1 LSKLSNEA
9 VMINNSPMSD
19 DSRILEHNDI
29 ITLVER
35 SFRYE
40 FTPEMLARS
49 QLANH
54 SASMTACSTGSIS
67 LASET
72 PKKPSTLSGSVFS
85 VSELPSSP
93 STPKTPVPA
102 MRTTLSNGQSPQ
114 VQTSSSSLAH
124 SSPIGSAI
132 VDSEI
137 TTSPKLSPK
146 VRKIDCDS
154 LSVTPFNL
162 VGASSLGMSVI
173 SSTDDAE
180 HADKENNLALHQVS
194 ESKTFDENTPVEQHE
209 SAETTLIEQT
219 EAATDNVSI
228 DQVENVTVEQVE
240 NVAIEQVESI
250 SFEKTTEYVT
260 VEQVENTA
268 VEQTENV
275 SIEQTENVPIEQAD
289 NLSIEKTENVSI
301 EQTENILV
309 EQSESTLI
317 EQAEN
322 FPIESVEN
330 VTVEQVENIAIEQA
344 EKIAI
349 EHAETITLEQ
359 TEATAIEPIEN
370 VSIEQTKDDTIE
382 LEDTNAA
389 VDSDSTDK
397 SESGIDGV
405 VLESEFIQPVPFVAS
420 ESADATVETL
430 FEENEPVKP
439 IEQVSSNGV
448 MESDVYVVKSSESFV
463 QAYEDS
469 EVHDVAMEVESA
481 VATIEEVQASAM
493 EEFVDQSDC
502 TLSTEE
508 VPTECAPEESVPE
521 TEIIPVEVENTVCET
536 ETIPVECEANVVCET
551 DVVNTTVEP
560 ESLIESSDNLPVEAV
575 NVCESDNLP
584 VEAESVCKSELVVEQ
599 VEAESVCESENLPVE
614 AVNVCESENLPVEAE
629 IVPQTESLCDPENTQ
644 VEQQVVNEK
653 SEIAPMTES
662 EQVQSSDLAPLNTD
676 SADNLQEND
685 DVNDGCEVAS
695 VEIESVE
702 TLSNPS
708 ASPKR
713 KSTETDSSVESGT
726 PGPSRKSTRVH
737 LTPAALESVKK
748 QQQQPAQTGSD
759 GPKRS
764 LRSSTRS
771 RVMTGVDHSIS
782 SSPSK
787 KRSARRQSAGETEN
801 DEPSLT
807 LSQSDS
813 GKKQKSTSN
822 DSNTPVRRSTRTR
835 ITK

>member
-49 QLANH
+49 QLANQ

-162 VGASSLGMSVI
+162 VGASSLGMNVI

-194 ESKTFDENTPVEQHE
+194 ESKTFDEITPVEQHE

-219 EAATDNVSI
+219 EAATENVSI

-240 NVAIEQVESI
+240 SYSVEKTENVTIEQVESI
-250 SFEKTTEYVT
+250 SFEKTTEYVSA
-260 VEQVENTA
+260 EQVENTA
-268 VEQTENV
+268 VEQTEYV
-275 SIEQTENVPIEQAD
+275 SIEQTENVSIEQVET
-289 NLSIEKTENVSI
+289 IVI
-301 EQTENILV
+301 EQTENVL
-309 EQSESTLI
+309 EQ
-317 EQAEN
+317 
-322 FPIESVEN
+322 VEN
-330 VTVEQVENIAIEQA
+330 VTVEQAEN
-344 EKIAI
+344 IAI

-370 VSIEQTKDDTIE
+370 VPIEQTKDDTIE